1 MVKSVVYTLTA
12 IALCLA
18 LFIGVHIY
26 MGKQFS
32 EFHDAVETLYKKV
45 EDKTANRE
53 DGFAVRSTWT
63 EKKSHL
69 HIFVPHNDISYVD
82 YWLSEACGLIYC
94 GEFELALGK
103 LEVLLEITKNLP
115 GGYALK
121 LENVF

>member
-32 EFHDAVETLYKKV
+32 EFHDAVETLYNKV
-45 EDKTANRE
+45 EDQTANRE
-53 DGFAVRSTWT
+53 DGFAVRSMWT

>member
-45 EDKTANRE
+45 ADQTANRE
-53 DGFAVRSTWT
+53 DGFAVRSMWT